1 MSKTIEINYKTE
13 SGYEA
18 LFPVADVSS
27 IIPSGIIVAWS
38 GNESNIP
45 SGWVLCNG
53 QNNTP
58 DLRGRFIL
66 GVSDSHAVNS
76 TGGEETHTLS
86 VNEMP
91 RHDHQLATEWVGGS
105 ADTRFGIDPIAG
117 GKYQGN
123 MGTNNSGGNQPHNNM
138 PPYYALCY
146 IMKQ

>member
-66 GVSDSHAVNS
+66 GVSDSHTVNS

-91 RHDHQLATEWVGGS
+91 RHNHTITAGQTRQGVVGIEYVQVNGS
-105 ADTRFGIDPIAG
+105 SVYNST
-117 GKYQGN
+117 Y
-123 MGTNNSGGNQPHNNM
+123 SGGNQPHNNM
-138 PPYYALCY
+138 PPYYTLCY

>member
-18 LFPVADVSS
+18 LFPIVDVSS

-86 VNEMP
+86 INEMP
-91 RHDHQLATEWVGGS
+91 SYNHLNATAGNSGAGLETGVGS
-105 ADTRFGIDPIAG
+105 IANG
-117 GKYQGN
+117 YP
-123 MGTNNSGGNQPHNNM
+123 TTSTGGNQPHNNM

>member
-13 SGYEA
+13 QGYEA

-66 GVSDSHAVNS
+66 GVSDSHTVNS

-91 RHDHQLATEWVGGS
+91 SHNHEILSEWSVAATQDSSWGME
-105 ADTRFGIDPIAG
+105 TRGC
-117 GKYQGN
+117 GKYQGKN
-123 MGTNNSGGNQPHNNM
+123 AKYSGGNRPHNNM

>member
-18 LFPVADVSS
+18 LFPVADASS
-27 IIPSGIIVAWS
+27 VIPSGIIVAWS

-91 RHDHQLATEWVGGS
+91 SHNHTYRYSGSDPDTIATTTTVTRDGGYMNTS
-105 ADTRFGIDPIAG
+105 ST
-117 GKYQGN
+117 
-123 MGTNNSGGNQPHNNM
+123 GGNKPHNNM